1 MNKKGF
7 FISIDLII
15 TLASVI
21 FLFGILGVYLHSTIH
36 NYSLY
41 KNDAKME
48 STMNIALNRIAL
60 SDYSCDLVDS
70 KGNSL
75 HKKVAFCISDKN
87 LQNIDNLFSDL
98 DYKVSVFKVTNYSFP
113 HNKKAKKYIAKDVF
127 LLVPSKD
134 LNKQEYFNCT
144 QGVCD
149 VNKLVRVYVWS

>member
-1 MNKKGF
+1 MNKKGV

-15 TLASVI
+15 TLAAVI

-70 KGNSL
+70 KGNPL
-75 HKKVAFCISDKN
+75 GKKVAFCISEEN
-87 LQNIDNLFSDL
+87 LNNIRDLFSDL
-98 DYKVSVFKVTNYSFP
+98 DYNVSVFKVTNDSF
-113 HNKKAKKYIAKDVF
+113 NRKNAKKYIAKDVF
-127 LLVPSKD
+127 LLIPSED

-144 QGVCD
+144 QWACD
-149 VNKLVRVYVWS
+149 VNELVRVYVWS